1 MLRNLLKIFL
11 FFCICMLFTVCG
23 KKPEKQGVENNTA
36 GNYSYESDN
45 YQYGTEFTENH
56 TTELEKFLLGSWC
69 MTGEKSQ
76 GRNRKGV
83 IIRSV
88 CFDSIY
94 NISFNKDSIE
104 EPGLIFTE
112 LGREDLLGVKAHWT
126 ADKGTVNFSRVLYFS
141 PWDTEYIYNFYKND
155 YYDDTWEIEVI
166 DRNTISIKK
175 MDGYVGEYIAQYVR
189 ETGREIRELID
200 NDNVKELEQYLRD
213 GASINERLIYN
224 LTPLMYAIYNKKIKC
239 ALFLLQRGA
248 DLTLRCDFGYAP
260 IHYAVMR
267 SVYEDEILINVLKK
281 NTDVNIK
288 DDFNQTALD
297 LSILDRQTENNRNL
311 QKLLY
316 ENGAVCTKDEWMLEI
331 EANIQ

>member
-1 MLRNLLKIFL
+1 MISRIFKLFLL
-11 FFCICMLFTVCG
+11 FCICTLFTVCE
-23 KKPEKQGVENNTA
+23 KKPEKQGVVNNA
-36 GNYSYESDN
+36 AENYSYESDN
-45 YQYGTEFTENH
+45 YLYGSEFTENH
-56 TTELEKFLLGSWC
+56 ATELEKFLLGSWY
-69 MTGEKSQ
+69 MKEETNP

-83 IIRSV
+83 IIRSIY
-88 CFDSIY
+88 FDSLY
-94 NISFNKDSIE
+94 NMSFSKDSIE
-104 EPGLIFTE
+104 EPGFIFTE
-112 LGREDLLGVKAHWT
+112 LKGDDLLGVKAHWT
-126 ADKGTVNFSRVLYFS
+126 ADKGIVNFSRVLYFS
-141 PWDTEYIYNFYKND
+141 LWDPEYIYNFYKND
-155 YYDDTWEIEVI
+155 YYDETWEIEVTDQDKI
-166 DRNTISIKK
+166 NIK
-175 MDGYVGEYIAQYVR
+175 MNGYDGEYIAQYVR

-224 LTPLMYAIYNKKIKC
+224 LTPLMYAIYNKKIKY

-260 IHYAVMR
+260 IHYAVIR

-288 DDFNQTALD
+288 DDFDQTALD
-297 LSILDRQTENNRNL
+297 LSILDRQTDNNRNL